1 MNRKKAEM
9 AKKAKAN
16 AKQTEQQTPLFGEA
30 GHILSSPARSLLTT
44 HPEKSEQN
52 AMHSEKGQVPAT
64 KFHSTYLQS
73 LDDLQPRYACDF

>member
-1 MNRKKAEM
+1 M

-16 AKQTEQQTPLFGEA
+16 AKQTEQTPLFGEA

>member
-44 HPEKSEQN
+44 HPEKRSEQN
-52 AMHSEKGQVPAT
+52 AMHSERDRFQLRNFTARIY
-64 KFHSTYLQS
+64 S
-73 LDDLQPRYACDF
+73 R